1 MSNISGPV
9 FGTSPYSTRTD
20 PATDKV
26 QKTLEKKR
34 VFSTFSPQKI
44 NFRTKGSEK
53 ILETC
58 VRMRAQ
64 SFATNGRNKW
74 STFWSQSL
82 LHFAA
87 EKFEVFR
94 DFPPPPNRQSSPPKL
109 KLSPIVFE
117 KNAPCLCQRLF
128 FRAFYPAVFRHFSS
142 PPETDQKTLFSD
154 LFPSIGRLWAPLGGT
169 TLSTKSTTY
178 CG

>member
-74 STFWSQSL
+74 STFWSQSF

-94 DFPPPPNRQSSPPKL
+94 DFPPPKPTIVPPQAQIVAHSLREKRSMP
-109 KLSPIVFE
+109 LS
-117 KNAPCLCQRLF
+117 K
-128 FRAFYPAVFRHFSS
+128 AVFSRFLSRGISS
-142 PPETDQKTLFSD
+142 FQQSP
-154 LFPSIGRLWAPLGGT
+154 
-169 TLSTKSTTY
+169 
-178 CG
+178 